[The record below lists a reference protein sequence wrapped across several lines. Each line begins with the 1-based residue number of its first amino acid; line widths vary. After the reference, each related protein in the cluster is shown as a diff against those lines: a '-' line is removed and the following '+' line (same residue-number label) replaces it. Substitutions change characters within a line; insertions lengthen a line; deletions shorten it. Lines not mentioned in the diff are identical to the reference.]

1 MITTAMEHFA
11 ALERASDLP
20 LSLGTP
26 RATSINTGHR
36 GDLTTRHEPWRTE
49 NLQWACECHSEDHLL
64 GQRYTLL
71 TKTYA

>member
-11 ALERASDLP
+11 TLERASDLP

-36 GDLTTRHEPWRTE
+36 GNLTTRHESWRTE
-49 NLQWACECHSEDHLL
+49 NLQWACQSVILL
-64 GQRYTLL
+64 GQGYILL